1 MCYEQ
6 HKNNI
11 ITYTHTIYLLISCT
25 RALKAC
31 SYNPLTNAA
40 KASTPWLACGSDGDA
55 ACVLSGMAP
64 GMGELANNDDKR
76 DPVPWGGEKMS
87 LPRSSWLIPSS

>member
-6 HKNNI
+6 HNNNI
-11 ITYTHTIYLLISCT
+11 ITYTHTVYLLISCT

-40 KASTPWLACGSDGDA
+40 KASTPWLARGSDGDA

-64 GMGELANNDDKR
+64 RMGELANNDDKW

-87 LPRSSWLIPSS
+87 LPRSSWLMPSS